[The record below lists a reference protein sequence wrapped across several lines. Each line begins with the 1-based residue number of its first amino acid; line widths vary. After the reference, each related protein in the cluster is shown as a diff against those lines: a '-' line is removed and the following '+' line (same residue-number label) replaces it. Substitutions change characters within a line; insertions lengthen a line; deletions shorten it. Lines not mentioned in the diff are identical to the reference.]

1 METNFLI
8 GAAFALFF
16 AVLLYNKPQR
26 SLADIIL
33 SVWFLVSVP
42 HLLSSY
48 IETSGLF
55 VDFPHF
61 IGASDSLAFLYGP
74 FLFFYTTSLISE
86 KPEFKKTYLF
96 HLIPFLLNIFIY
108 LPFYLKDGDQKMAA
122 YPAQISTV
130 PYLVEIGIAFKLV
143 LLPTYVVL
151 SWVFLKKHER
161 NINNYFSS
169 KKQKD
174 LLWLKNLTIG
184 LGSFWLFVLLNF
196 VLEDLVLKRPILKIN
211 ETLISLVQ
219 AFAVVALGYFG
230 FKQGSIFSQIQ
241 NKDESVSDKSIEQI
255 KYQRSGLTEQDANR
269 YLDKL
274 LSFMR
279 TEKAYLDGE
288 LTIEDVSRSIEIPRH
303 ALTQIINQKLGKN
316 FYQFVNTYRVKESKD
331 RILDPKYENLTILAI
346 GFDSGFNSKSTFN
359 AIFKNATDM
368 TPSEFRK
375 NVFSKEK
382 AQNTL

>member
-1 METNFLI
+1 MDTFFLI

-16 AVLLYNKPQR
+16 SVLLYNKQRR

-33 SVWFLVSVP
+33 SIWFSIFVL
-42 HLLSSY
+42 HLLSFY
-48 IETSGLF
+48 IKSSGLYI
-55 VDFPHF
+55 DFPHF

-74 FLFFYTTSLISE
+74 FLFIYTTTLISE
-86 KPEFKKTYLF
+86 KPEFKKTYLLHF
-96 HLIPFLLNIFIY
+96 IPFLLNIFIY
-108 LPFYLKDGDQKMAA
+108 LPFYLKDGDQKMVA

-130 PYLVEIGIAFKLV
+130 PYLVEVGIAFKLI

-169 KKQKD
+169 KKEKD
-174 LLWLKNLTIG
+174 LRWLKNLTIG
-184 LGSFWLFVLLNF
+184 LTSFWLFVLINF
-196 VLEDLVLKRPILKIN
+196 VLEDLILKRPIMKIN
-211 ETLISLVQ
+211 ETPIALVQ

-241 NKDESVSDKSIEQI
+241 NKDESVSDKTIEQI
-255 KYQRSGLTEQDANR
+255 KYQRSGLTEEDANR
-269 YLDKL
+269 YLDKM

-279 TEKAYLDGE
+279 TEKPYLDGE

-316 FYQFVNTYRVKESKD
+316 FYQFVNTYRVKESKE
-331 RILDPKYENLTILAI
+331 RILDPEYENLTILAI

-359 AIFKNATDM
+359 AIFKNATNM
-368 TPSEFRK
+368 TPSEFRRH
-375 NVFSKEK
+375 VQAS
-382 AQNTL
+382 